1 MSSRADAVLNMQITL
16 IPILTKSW
24 SISFQ
29 QLKDLFVKYDIL
41 EYIDTCYEQFNSA
54 GNQGIIDEIEEYI
67 KLQGGTIKE
76 I

>member
-1 MSSRADAVLNMQITL
+1 MKSRADAVLNMQITL

-41 EYIDTCYEQFNSA
+41 EYIDTCYEQFNST